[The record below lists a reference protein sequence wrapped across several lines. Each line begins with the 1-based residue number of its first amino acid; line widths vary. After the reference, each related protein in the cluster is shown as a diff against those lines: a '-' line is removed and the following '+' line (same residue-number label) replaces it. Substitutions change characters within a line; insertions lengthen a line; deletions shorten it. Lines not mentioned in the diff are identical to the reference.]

1 MQQRP
6 IRTIAW
12 VGGRFFHAHLS
23 ACGIET
29 HHVACEKPAALS
41 WDDVVE
47 RAGCR
52 PDMVVYADR
61 SLPPPLVGLES
72 FPCPTAFYCID
83 SHIHGWYPAY
93 AQAFD
98 LCVLSLKDDLPRFA
112 LRLDPAQL
120 LWLPPVPADDA
131 VPRDVAKEWDLL
143 FVGKVDPETTPIRH
157 AFLAELGRRFPGL
170 VVRQGDFKSLFPKA
184 RLVLNIAERGDLNFR
199 VFEALACGAC
209 LVTPRIAQG
218 QEDLFTPGEH
228 LFTYAPGD
236 IPGLLALV
244 RELLSDDAR
253 RERVARAGN
262 ALVEAKH
269 RLRHRAETFAD
280 FLRDRPLERLVADRL
295 ANSAAIRERFLK
307 LVFLHW
313 AEEFRASELGPLYLK
328 AAQGR

>member
-1 MQQRP
+1 MNGAG
-6 IRTIAW
+6 IKTVAW
-12 VGGRFFHAHLS
+12 VGGRFFHEHL
-23 ACGIET
+23 AAWGIT
-29 HHVACEKPAALS
+29 ARHVACESPAVLT

-47 RAGCR
+47 RAGCT

-61 SLPPPLVGLES
+61 SLPPPLAGVES

-93 AQAFD
+93 AQGFD
-98 LCVLSLKDDLPRFA
+98 LCCASLKDDLPKFA

-131 VPRDVAKEWDLL
+131 VPRAENTKWDLL

-170 VVRQGDFKSLFPKA
+170 VVHQGDFKALFPKA

-209 LVTPRIAQG
+209 LITPEIAQG
-218 QEDLFTPGEH
+218 QAELFTPGEH
-228 LFTYAPGD
+228 LFTYPPGD
-236 IPGLLALV
+236 VEALLALV
-244 RELLSDDAR
+244 RDLLADEAR
-253 RERVARAGN
+253 RERVAKAGN
-262 ALVEAKH
+262 ARVESAH
-269 RLRHRAETFAD
+269 RLRHRAASFAG
-280 FLRDRPLERLVADRL
+280 FVSGQPLKRL
-295 ANSAAIRERFLK
+295 AAARLREAASIRERFLR
-307 LVFLHW
+307 LVYLHW
-313 AEEFRASELGPLYLK
+313 AEQFRDSPLGPRYLA